1 MKLEGIVDMAQCLLI
16 DEDHAERQR
25 LSRLLAGLGIDT
37 AESSAAEEALA
48 FCNDN
53 APDVVMMAAGAPGR
67 MPKDFVKRIG
77 RARRGKTPVVIVYA
91 DRPDTEMIGRSI
103 LEGAADVI
111 MKPFDRDLLQFKL
124 RQAGVI

>member
-1 MKLEGIVDMAQCLLI
+1 MAQCLLI
-16 DEDHAERQR
+16 DENEAERQR
-25 LSRLLAGLGIDT
+25 LSRLLTGLGIDT
-37 AESSAAEEALA
+37 AETGVAEEAVA

-53 APDVVMMAAGAPGR
+53 SPDVVMMAAGIPGR
-67 MPKDFVKRIG
+67 MPKDFVKRMR
-77 RARRGKTPVVIVYA
+77 RARHGKAPVVIVYA

-124 RQAGVI
+124 KQAGVI